1 MSILDTRKFVK
12 RFYVKHECLANL
24 CVFKY
29 EHLFMVVFWQGI
41 SFMGVDGNVME
52 YFWKLIVVEN
62 RKC

>member
-24 CVFKY
+24 FVFKY

-41 SFMGVDGNVME
+41 GFTGVDGILLE
-52 YFWKLIVVEN
+52 AFCC
-62 RKC
+62 RK

>member
-12 RFYVKHECLANL
+12 RIYVKHECLANL

-41 SFMGVDGNVME
+41 CFMGVNGNVME
-52 YFWKLIVVEN
+52 YF
-62 RKC
+62 